1 MFTTPS
7 RNFPRMIFEIT
18 PAGDERSSLKVT
30 KLGKRIFTVLLAGL
44 LTASMAACGNGG
56 DSSSTAEGSSTTSAA
71 GGESSTAA
79 SSDTGSAGN
88 GEVSHVVVWGT
99 GNADTADCT
108 AVAEA
113 VSAITR
119 DAIGVEVELVRGQ
132 DGEQIN
138 LALTSGEQ
146 IDLLNYN
153 SASGGLPALVRNQYA
168 TALDDLLPEYG
179 SEILDVIN
187 EEDLAACTIGGTLYA
202 LPTMKDNRRA
212 AGMAMRQDILDELG
226 ISVEGV
232 DTYDEV
238 HDILVQVHEA
248 YPDMYPL
255 VPTWSGGG
263 MQTTMTYDPLGD
275 SLGVLEDCFSD
286 STEVVNLYATDTYR
300 EFCEMMYQWNQEG
313 LIMPD
318 ATTTTEN
325 NLLSGNGFAM
335 FENIKPG
342 KEMEDEK
349 NNNCDITLV
358 TLVDTYSYTDV
369 VQTNNFIIPYCSEN
383 PEKAMELWEMMYTN
397 SEVSN
402 LFVNGIEGEHWDYT
416 DDSKTF
422 ISTPEGVDSNA
433 SGYHSYGWAWPNQL
447 ITPVWEGDDASLWE
461 ELQEFNTTGTL
472 SPAFGFTWDSSSMLN
487 EVTACNNAVSQ
498 YDTALRWGTL
508 NPDETLDQFN
518 AELEAAGINEIIA
531 EKQSQLDEYLA
542 SKE

>member
-44 LTASMAACGNGG
+44 LTASLTACGSSSSSSSSSG
-56 DSSSTAEGSSTTSAA
+56 SSSTD
-71 GGESSTAA
+71 SSTASEESSSAESSSTSA
-79 SSDTGSAGN
+79 SD
-88 GEVSHVVVWGT
+88 GEVTKLVVWGYGDANT
-99 GNADTADCT
+99 DDCN

-113 VSAITR
+113 VSEITR
-119 DAIGVEVELVRGQ
+119 EEIGVEIELVRGQ
-132 DGEQIN
+132 DGEQVN

-153 SASGGLPALVRNQYA
+153 PVDGALTSLVRNNYA
-168 TALDDLLPEYG
+168 TALDDLLEEYG
-179 SEILDVIN
+179 SDILTVVN
-187 EEDLAACTIGGTLYA
+187 EEDLEACKIGGILYTL
-202 LPTMKDNRRA
+202 PNMKDNRRQ
-212 AGMAMRQDILDELG
+212 AGFAMRTDILEELG
-226 ISVEGV
+226 IDVTGV

-275 SLGVLEDCFSD
+275 SLGVLENLFED

-300 EFCEMMYQWNQEG
+300 EFVEMMYQWGQEG
-313 LIMPD
+313 LLMPD
-318 ATTTTEN
+318 ATTMEN

-342 KEMEDEK
+342 KKVEVEK
-349 NNNCDITLV
+349 GNNRDIVLVETLPAN
-358 TLVDTYSYTDV
+358 SYTEV
-369 VQTNNFIIPYCSEN
+369 VQANNFVIPYCAQY

-397 SEVSN
+397 AEISN
-402 LFVNGIEGEHWDYT
+402 LFVNGVEGTNWVYS

-422 ISTPEGVDSNA
+422 ITTPEGVDSNA
-433 SGYHSYGWAWPNQL
+433 TGYTSYGWAWPNQQ
-447 ITPVWEGDDASLWE
+447 ITPVWEGDDADLWDQ
-461 ELQEFNTTGTL
+461 LREFNNGGTL
-472 SPAFGFTWDSSSMLN
+472 SPAFGFTWDSSSMAN
-487 EVTACNNAVSQ
+487 QITACNNVVSQ
-498 YDTALRWGTL
+498 YDAALRWGNL

-518 AELEAAGINEIIA
+518 AELEAAGINEIIE
-531 EKQSQLDEYLA
+531 EKQRQLDEYLA

>member
-44 LTASMAACGNGG
+44 LTASLTACGSSSSSSSSSG
-56 DSSSTAEGSSTTSAA
+56 SSSTD
-71 GGESSTAA
+71 SSTASEESSSAESSSTSA
-79 SSDTGSAGN
+79 SD
-88 GEVSHVVVWGT
+88 GEVTKLVVWGYGDANT
-99 GNADTADCT
+99 DDCN

-113 VSAITR
+113 VSEITR
-119 DAIGVEVELVRGQ
+119 EEIGVEIELVRGQ
-132 DGEQIN
+132 DGEQVN

-153 SASGGLPALVRNQYA
+153 PVDGALTSLVRNNYA
-168 TALDDLLPEYG
+168 TALDDLLEEYG
-179 SEILDVIN
+179 SDILTVVN
-187 EEDLAACTIGGTLYA
+187 EEDLEACKIGGILYTL
-202 LPTMKDNRRA
+202 PNMKDNRRQ
-212 AGMAMRQDILDELG
+212 AGFAMRTDILEELG
-226 ISVEGV
+226 IDVTGV

-275 SLGVLEDCFSD
+275 SLGVLENLFED

-300 EFCEMMYQWNQEG
+300 EFVEMMYQWGQEG
-313 LIMPD
+313 LLMPD
-318 ATTTTEN
+318 ATTMEN

-342 KEMEDEK
+342 KKVEVEK
-349 NNNCDITLV
+349 GNNRDIVLVETLPAN
-358 TLVDTYSYTDV
+358 SYTEV
-369 VQTNNFIIPYCSEN
+369 VQANNFVIPYCAQY

-397 SEVSN
+397 AEISN
-402 LFVNGIEGEHWDYT
+402 LFVNGVEGTNWVYS

-422 ISTPEGVDSNA
+422 ITTPEGVDSNA
-433 SGYHSYGWAWPNQL
+433 TGYTSYGWAWPNQQ
-447 ITPVWEGDDASLWE
+447 ITPVWEGDDADLWDQ
-461 ELQEFNTTGTL
+461 LREFNNGGTL
-472 SPAFGFTWDSSSMLN
+472 SPAFGFTWDSSSMAN
-487 EVTACNNAVSQ
+487 QITACNNVVSQ
-498 YDTALRWGTL
+498 YDAALRWGTL

>member
-44 LTASMAACGNGG
+44 LTASLTACGSSSSSSSSSG
-56 DSSSTAEGSSTTSAA
+56 SSSTD
-71 GGESSTAA
+71 SSTASEESSSAESSSTSA
-79 SSDTGSAGN
+79 SD
-88 GEVSHVVVWGT
+88 GEVTKLVVWGYGDANT
-99 GNADTADCT
+99 DDCN

-113 VSAITR
+113 VSEITR
-119 DAIGVEVELVRGQ
+119 EEIGVEIELVRGQ
-132 DGEQIN
+132 DGEQVN

-153 SASGGLPALVRNQYA
+153 PVDGALTSLVRNNYA
-168 TALDDLLPEYG
+168 TALDDLLEEYG
-179 SEILDVIN
+179 SDILTVVN
-187 EEDLAACTIGGTLYA
+187 EEDLEACKIGGILYTL
-202 LPTMKDNRRA
+202 PNMKDNRRQ
-212 AGMAMRQDILDELG
+212 AGFAMRTDILEELG
-226 ISVEGV
+226 IDVTGV

-275 SLGVLEDCFSD
+275 SLGVLENLFED

-300 EFCEMMYQWNQEG
+300 EFVEMMYQWGQEG
-313 LIMPD
+313 LLMPD
-318 ATTTTEN
+318 ATTMEN

-342 KEMEDEK
+342 KKVEVEK
-349 NNNCDITLV
+349 GNNRDIVLVETLPAN
-358 TLVDTYSYTDV
+358 SYTEV
-369 VQTNNFIIPYCSEN
+369 VQANNFVIPYCAQY

-397 SEVSN
+397 AEISN
-402 LFVNGIEGEHWDYT
+402 LFVNGVEGTNWVYS

-422 ISTPEGVDSNA
+422 ITTPEGVDSNA
-433 SGYHSYGWAWPNQL
+433 TGYTSYGWAWPNQQ
-447 ITPVWEGDDASLWE
+447 ITPVWEGDDADLWDQ
-461 ELQEFNTTGTL
+461 LREFNNGGTL
-472 SPAFGFTWDSSSMLN
+472 SPAFGFTWDSSSMAN
-487 EVTACNNAVSQ
+487 QITACNNVVSQ
-498 YDTALRWGTL
+498 YDAALRWGNL
-508 NPDETLDQFN
+508 NPDETLDEFN
-518 AELEAAGINEIIA
+518 AELEAAGINEIIE
-531 EKQSQLDEYLA
+531 EKQRQLDEYLA

>member
-232 DTYDEV
+232 DTFDEI
-238 HDILVQVHEA
+238 HEILLQVHEA
-248 YPDMYPL
+248 YPDMYCI
-255 VPTWSGGG
+255 VPSWQQGG
-263 MQTTMTYDPLGD
+263 MQNVMPYDSLGD
-275 SLGVLEDCFSD
+275 SLGVLENLFED

-300 EFCEMMYQWNQEG
+300 EFVEMMYQWGQEG
-313 LIMPD
+313 LLMPD
-318 ATTTTEN
+318 AATK
-325 NLLSGNGFAM
+325 SA
-335 FENIKPG
+335 
-342 KEMEDEK
+342 
-349 NNNCDITLV
+349 
-358 TLVDTYSYTDV
+358 
-369 VQTNNFIIPYCSEN
+369 
-383 PEKAMELWEMMYTN
+383 LWQR
-397 SEVSN
+397 
-402 LFVNGIEGEHWDYT
+402 LC
-416 DDSKTF
+416 
-422 ISTPEGVDSNA
+422 
-433 SGYHSYGWAWPNQL
+433 
-447 ITPVWEGDDASLWE
+447 PV
-461 ELQEFNTTGTL
+461 
-472 SPAFGFTWDSSSMLN
+472 
-487 EVTACNNAVSQ
+487 
-498 YDTALRWGTL
+498 
-508 NPDETLDQFN
+508 
-518 AELEAAGINEIIA
+518 
-531 EKQSQLDEYLA
+531 
-542 SKE
+542 